1 MAFCLVG
8 GSAIPLRDAWIEI
21 MDVLINSLKTSRRG
35 DIQVTVEVTW
45 KGSSTV
51 SEVTGKAK
59 ATMK

>member
-1 MAFCLVG
+1 MG